1 MQELV
6 RTTEQVKLT
15 ALRAVLAAG
24 GVEAEVFDDAAGA
37 LWRQVI
43 PLRLM
48 VADDDLARA
57 RRLLADAGFRR
68 AGDND
73 WDV

>member
-1 MQELV
+1 
-6 RTTEQVKLT
+6 
-15 ALRAVLAAG
+15 
-24 GVEAEVFDDAAGA
+24 
-37 LWRQVI
+37 
-43 PLRLM
+43 M